1 MSFQENHYF
10 KFVTALIDSG
20 IWAELSASARTLYP
34 VLLRFSDRNYKPV
47 FPGSKTLLK
56 LTGFKQK
63 SSIRKARQELIEKG
77 LVFCSSGTGRK
88 NTQYHF
94 RFDWIAGG
102 RGNTPHDGT
111 TTTPWVS
118 ETAPSGETS
127 EVPPYNQIHI
137 SINNNV
143 HKALDSTPVTGLPSI
158 LSENYSP
165 QEIEL
170 AKSECLLAGIEPTSE
185 NLKNLLYRKG
195 NNHESFWN
203 GLKKTLSTKIS
214 PGSFQMIHDAFIAE
228 SGDILIFSERLPD
241 HLKKILSDICPKIF
255 FEPELKLPENRHQF
269 WEKVK
274 TTI

>member
-10 KFVTALIDSG
+10 KFVSALIDSG
-20 IWAELSASARTLYP
+20 IWAELSAAARTLYP

-77 LVFCSSGTGRK
+77 LIFCSSGTGRK

-94 RFDWIAGG
+94 RFDWTSGG
-102 RGNTPHDGT
+102 HEST
-111 TTTPWVS
+111 TLGHTEPPLRVVERS
-118 ETAPSGETS
+118 ASGE
-127 EVPPYNQIHI
+127 EIAPPPYNQIHI

-143 HKALDSTPVTGLPSI
+143 HKTKKSTPPSD
-158 LSENYSP
+158 LLAFLFETYTS

-170 AKSECLLAGIEPTSE
+170 AKSECTLSGIEPTPE
-185 NLKNLLYRKG
+185 NLKNLLYRKS

-214 PGSFQMIHDAFIAE
+214 PGSFQMIHDAFISE

-241 HLKKILSDICPKIF
+241 HLKKLLSDICPKIF
-255 FEPELKLPENRHQF
+255 FEPELELPETRHQF
-269 WEKVK
+269 WEKVR